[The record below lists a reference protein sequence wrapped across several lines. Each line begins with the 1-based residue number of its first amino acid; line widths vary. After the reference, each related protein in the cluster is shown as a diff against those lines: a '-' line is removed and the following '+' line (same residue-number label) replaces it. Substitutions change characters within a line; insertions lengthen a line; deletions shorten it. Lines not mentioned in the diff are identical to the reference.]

1 MTLFVSHVFAFS
13 GSEVFLCV
21 RRECWD
27 ASDGSWQR
35 EALKPWMS
43 TATTAQRPGHPA
55 AALAYVSL
63 DDLLGGDF
71 PGRRIPGDGRLV
83 AADHLTVREAS
94 LFFIR
99 LACGFVIWPD
109 LPLVLH
115 LRGRVLY
122 FHIHVDHWSDAVDVE
137 YRART
142 SGVGARYEY
151 NVHLLGRHTTSI

>member
-1 MTLFVSHVFAFS
+1 
-13 GSEVFLCV
+13 
-21 RRECWD
+21 
-27 ASDGSWQR
+27 
-35 EALKPWMS
+35 MS

-71 PGRRIPGDGRLV
+71 PGRRISGDGRLV

-109 LPLVLH
+109 LLLVLH
-115 LRGRVLY
+115 LHGGVLY
-122 FHIHVDHWSDAVDVE
+122 FFTFTR
-137 YRART
+137 RAGQTQLTLNTAQERQ
-142 SGVGARYEY
+142 E
-151 NVHLLGRHTTSI
+151 LGPDMNTICIFWVVIPVVSENSVCSAFSREL